1 MTRSTSLPRLFRHLF
16 VLRRA
21 LFYRAETCSARQR
34 ATAEARLDTKVR
46 PGLFCPASL
55 SCDVLYFTVPK
66 RVQQGRGYCRSA
78 SEHKSQART
87 FLPRRASAPPSK
99 RLASHSTLYSPLAS
113 TTPPSCYTTGRYH
126 PAKYSPVRLLR
137 NSVLVNELAAPFPY
151 PGETR

>member
-1 MTRSTSLPRLFRHLF
+1 MCLFF
-16 VLRRA
+16 
-21 LFYRAETCSARQR
+21 RAETCSVRQR
-34 ATAEARLDTKVR
+34 TTADARLGTKVR
-46 PGLFCPASL
+46 PGFFADSTFQRLVCPAACFILPCRNVFS
-55 SCDVLYFTVPK
+55 K
-66 RVQQGRGYCRSA
+66 AEGYCRSA

-87 FLPRRASAPPSK
+87 FVPRRASAPPSK

-126 PAKYSPVRLLR
+126 PAKYSPVRLPR